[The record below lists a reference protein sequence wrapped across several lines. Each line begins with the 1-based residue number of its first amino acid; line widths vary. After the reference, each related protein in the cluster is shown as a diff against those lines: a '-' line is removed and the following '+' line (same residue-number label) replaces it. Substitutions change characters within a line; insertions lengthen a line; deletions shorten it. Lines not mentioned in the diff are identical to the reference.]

1 MERVFSFFSNT
12 VEEFEA
18 FIKAGTF
25 YWPRA
30 LAKKTKYQQEGNEYE
45 QMEENIG
52 DAVYIV
58 VGTKVKNDIKDPI
71 LKGKITGAPMI
82 THKGII
88 KEVYN
93 RPVMGYWYAIL

>member
-1 MERVFSFFSNT
+1 
-12 VEEFEA
+12 
-18 FIKAGTF
+18 
-25 YWPRA
+25 
-30 LAKKTKYQQEGNEYE
+30 
-45 QMEENIG
+45 MEENIG

>member
-1 MERVFSFFSNT
+1 MAPS
-12 VEEFEA
+12 A
-18 FIKAGTF
+18 C
-25 YWPRA
+25 
-30 LAKKTKYQQEGNEYE
+30 KKDKVSKKGNEYE

-71 LKGKITGAPMI
+71 LKGKITGAPMV
-82 THKGII
+82 THKGIV

-93 RPVMGYWYAIL
+93 RPVMGYRYTHALSLYLLSDIYKLLFFHRQ